1 MLVRNLTLASAMLA
15 LAACSL
21 SAPLAPEV
29 PSAAP
34 AAAASSSPP
43 QPTPPV
49 ANPPTAATPA
59 AAKPAAAR
67 PAPFAAVVA
76 DRFATWDQNG
86 DAELCAEE
94 IDRACLDP
102 HSADE
107 AAAAIAAIKRA
118 LRSGNYAMPPLTIAG
133 LTGSQPAPKPA
144 ADADDA
150 DRADSGEEPAGGAAP
165 ATAPASPPKK
175 APNFASSYTRSLQRI
190 RSTPRTLFGDD
201 TPDLDGCRQGPL
213 GNCWFVAGVG
223 AFVHRDPEAAKR
235 LIAEVDGGYVVT
247 FGNGQQEQVA
257 ALSPAELALCGTTG
271 DEGLWLP
278 VLEKA
283 MGQIRRAAN
292 PKRYVTLTASDA
304 LSGGSSAT
312 TLRLLTGNPTQRIGL
327 HKRVRASTTPAP
339 APVLAEPKDQLA
351 AKVHEALRLARQEGR
366 LATCSTSTA
375 KKPPGIAGK
384 HAYAI
389 LGYDAE
395 RCVVTI
401 WNPHGSSRT
410 VKGEPGLANGY
421 PTRKGVFEVPL
432 LEFVE
437 VFSSVTVE
445 VAKKAE

>member
-1 MLVRNLTLASAMLA
+1 MFARHLTLGSALLA
-15 LAACSL
+15 LTACSSL
-21 SAPLAPEV
+21 APLDSAV
-29 PSAAP
+29 PASAP
-34 AAAASSSPP
+34 AAA
-43 QPTPPV
+43 TT
-49 ANPPTAATPA
+49 TAAVEPAAATPAVAKPPAAKPEAAQPA
-59 AAKPAAAR
+59 AAKPAS
-67 PAPFAAVVA
+67 FAAVVT
-76 DRFATWDQNG
+76 DRFASWDQDG

-94 IDRACLDP
+94 IDRACLDTASP
-102 HSADE
+102 DE

-118 LRSGNYAMPPLTIAG
+118 LRSGNYAMPPLTVAG
-133 LTGSQPAPKPA
+133 LTGSQPAAKPA

-150 DRADSGEEPAGGAAP
+150 DRADSGEEPAGAAAP
-165 ATAPASPPKK
+165 SAAPPKK
-175 APNFASSYTRSLQRI
+175 APNFASSYARSLQRI
-190 RSTPRTLFGDD
+190 RSTTRTLFGDE

-223 AFVHRDPEAAKR
+223 AFVHRDPQALKR

-247 FGNGQQEQVA
+247 FGNGQQEHVP

-312 TLRLLTGNPTQRIGL
+312 TLRLLTGNQTQRIGL
-327 HKRVRASTTPAP
+327 HKRVRSSSSPAP

-351 AKVHEALRLARQEGR
+351 AKVHEALRQAQQERR

-395 RCVVTI
+395 RCVVTV

-421 PTRKGVFEVPL
+421 PTRRGVFEVPL

-445 VAKKAE
+445 VPKQGG